1 MTETLE
7 ATFRLADR
15 LVLRVSGDPAAVD
28 QARREYGPAEV
39 TPSTA
44 IARHDVDV
52 VYGRPARG
60 TELGRVRRGGHKS
73 VRWGVRLG
81 DPRADVLQAA
91 IAIRGWPGAFARS
104 LVQGFVVEPLLSV
117 AAVRHDLVLLPSAGI
132 VGPDGLTV
140 ILGRSRAGKST
151 IAARATALGHAV
163 IGDDQV
169 IVGRDGQVWAFPR
182 RWRFYPDL
190 VRTAPGAFRTLR
202 PATRRALR
210 VRALISTLSRGYV
223 RPSLAVDPVELGG
236 RPELT
241 PRRPVR
247 LILLDRRAE
256 LTEIS
261 DVEATVDD
269 AVAWAADLL
278 AEQRARL
285 RALGGPGWSAG
296 LDQVAAREADILR
309 QAFAGTACRR
319 VSVPRAWD
327 APRAVSTTA
336 VHLGFETPSPS

>member
-1 MTETLE
+1 VTDPPE
-7 ATFRLADR
+7 ASFRLADR

-28 QARREYGPAEV
+28 QTRREYGPTEV
-39 TPSTA
+39 VGSATGDP
-44 IARHDVDV
+44 DVDV
-52 VYGRPARG
+52 VYGRPAGG
-60 TELGRVRRGGHKS
+60 TELGPVRRGGHKS

-81 DPRADVLQAA
+81 DPVADVLRAS

-117 AAVRHDLVLLPSAGI
+117 AAARHDLVLLPSAGI

-151 IAARATALGHAV
+151 IAARAAALGHPV

-169 IVGRDGQVWAFPR
+169 IIGRDGGAWPFPR

-190 VRTAPGAFRTLR
+190 VRTAPGAFRILR
-202 PATRRALR
+202 PGTRRALR
-210 VRALISTLSRGYV
+210 IRGLISTFSRGYV

-236 RPELT
+236 RPESM
-241 PRRPVR
+241 PRRPAR

-256 LTEIS
+256 LPEIS

-285 RALGGPGWSAG
+285 RALGGADWSTG
-296 LDQVAAREADILR
+296 LDGVAAKENDVLRE
-309 QAFAGTACRR
+309 AFAGITCRR

-327 APRAVSTTA
+327 AARAVSTTA
-336 VHLGFETPSPS
+336 VHLGFEAPPPS